1 MGWPDNA
8 PGFLGRA
15 MDESQKLRAMR
26 LIAASPFHLDPPDLG
41 EFLNAD
47 WKAARRIWEYRAHG
61 SKLDGRCRI
70 GGNKQREK
78 PRHGREGQV
87 WTNQPT
93 IGSHQKSGMSLKLKE
108 RNRPSLE
115 NMTSFSKQ
123 GYTSADGATLSFIDP
138 QPSLTLIVVGLHLI
152 KRYQEL

>member
-1 MGWPDNA
+1 
-8 PGFLGRA
+8 
-15 MDESQKLRAMR
+15 
-26 LIAASPFHLDPPDLG
+26 
-41 EFLNAD
+41 
-47 WKAARRIWEYRAHG
+47 
-61 SKLDGRCRI
+61 
-70 GGNKQREK
+70 
-78 PRHGREGQV
+78 
-87 WTNQPT
+87 
-93 IGSHQKSGMSLKLKE
+93 MSLKLKE